1 MNRKSILKRI
11 YLPLLFLATVLAVGF
26 RTSAMFF
33 DFNSRIGYFDGKGL
47 INTASIMAIS
57 GAVLLFTYAFSGSKS
72 ERLIATF
79 TTPATYVPSIIIVT
93 SLIFFV
99 TKTYGR
105 IKDFDFSAAAGGNA
119 NDVLAY
125 LTSNV
130 AVYVSAALVPLGLL
144 AAACF
149 ILNATVAE
157 RHSVSRAA
165 FGICTVLFFALYASF
180 LYFDTT
186 LAINSPNKIVDQM
199 AFVFAALFFLYE
211 IRISLARECWH
222 LYIAFGFIAALLCA
236 YSSIPS
242 LVIFFAKDV
251 CVSHSVEENLLTLCL
266 AFFITSRLVL
276 ASKLNPDKES
286 EFVTVIREQ
295 AGERNRY
302 ILEKEE
308 IERRAYI
315 ELYNRL
321 SEIEELPEDVNENEL
336 FGIESASEEAA
347 AIEHEEAAPEAVEQ
361 ITEEASPEEE
371 VTATEEV
378 APAEEATVPEETAPT
393 EEVAPAEEAATEEAT
408 TAEEVAPTE
417 EATPA
422 EEAAPAEEAT
432 VAEEATPA
440 EDATPAEETDLPQS
454 TDEDNPQS
462 EQTEDTAEDSGTD
475 AQEA

>member
-105 IKDFDFSAAAGGNA
+105 IKDFDFSSPAGGTA
-119 NDVLAY
+119 QDVLAHV
-125 LTSNV
+125 TSNV

-321 SEIEELPEDVNENEL
+321 SEIEELPEDANENEL

-347 AIEHEEAAPEAVEQ
+347 AIEYEEAAPEAIEQ
-361 ITEEASPEEE
+361 ITEETSPEEE

-378 APAEEATVPEETAPT
+378 APAEE
-393 EEVAPAEEAATEEAT
+393 
-408 TAEEVAPTE
+408 VAPTE
-417 EATPA
+417 EAAVA
-422 EEAAPAEEAT
+422 EEAAPAEEAAAT
-432 VAEEATPA
+432 EEVALAEEAAATEEVALAEEVAVAEEVVPA
-440 EDATPAEETDLPQS
+440 EEAVAEEATPAEETDLPQS
-454 TDEDNPQS
+454 ANEDNPEG

-475 AQEA
+475 VQEA